1 MNTALIQKERIE
13 SLNSDPK
20 NMQGKYVVYWMQQS
34 QRVRYNHAL
43 AYAIELAN
51 KHNLPLITV
60 FGLTA
65 NFPEANVRHY
75 DFMLRGLADVEI
87 SLKKIGIPFVV
98 QFGAPDD
105 VALRCSRG
113 AAAVVV
119 DRGYLRIQKKW
130 REDAALKFDCALIQ
144 VESDVVVPVDTV
156 SRKEEYA
163 AATIRPKINKLLAK
177 FMVPL
182 NLPILKK
189 KNFDHSFKTISLS
202 YIKTILK
209 RLKVD
214 SSVAPVEWLVA
225 GETAAQK
232 TLQEFIKSR
241 LSLFST
247 KRNDPSVDMLS
258 NLSPYLHYG
267 QISPLD
273 IALAV
278 SKIKSESVDSFLEE
292 LIVRRELAMNFVHQN
307 GDYDNYYSLPAWAK
321 GTLFQHA
328 KDKREYI
335 YSREQLESGQTH
347 DIYWNA
353 AQREMAVRGKMHGYM
368 RMYWGKKILEWS
380 KSPEEAYETALYLN
394 NKYEL
399 DGRDPNGFAGV
410 AWCFG
415 KHDRPWKERPI
426 FGMVRYMN
434 SSGLERKFCMEGYLK
449 SNTAV

>member
-1 MNTALIQKERIE
+1 
-13 SLNSDPK
+13 
-20 NMQGKYVVYWMQQS
+20 MQQS

-43 AYAIELAN
+43 AYSIELAN

-60 FGLTA
+60 FGIAA

-75 DFMLRGLADVEI
+75 DFMLRGLAEVEI
-87 SLKKIGIPFVV
+87 SLKKIGIPFVM
-98 QFGAPDD
+98 QLGTPDD
-105 VALRCSRG
+105 VALCCSKE
-113 AAAVVV
+113 ATAVVV

-130 REDAALKFDCALIQ
+130 REDASVKIDCPLIQ
-144 VESDVVVPVDTV
+144 VESDVVVPVDAV

-163 AATIRPKINKLLAK
+163 AATIRPKINKLLDK

-182 NLPILKK
+182 KIPTLKK
-189 KNFDHSFKTISLS
+189 KNYSHSFKTISLS
-202 YIKTILK
+202 DIKSVLK
-209 RLKVD
+209 RLKID
-214 SSVAPVEWLVA
+214 SSVAAVTWLVP

-232 TLQEFIKSR
+232 ALHEFIKTK

-247 KRNDPSVDMLS
+247 KRNDPSEDALS
-258 NLSPYLHYG
+258 HLSPYLHFG
-267 QISPLD
+267 QISSLD

-307 GDYDNYYSLPAWAK
+307 SDYDSYYSLPAWAK
-321 GTLFQHA
+321 GTLFRHA
-328 KDKREYI
+328 DDKREYL
-335 YSREQLESGQTH
+335 YNREQLESAQTH

-353 AQREMAVRGKMHGYM
+353 AQKEMVVRGKMHGYM

-380 KSPEEAYETALYLN
+380 NSPEEAYETSIYLN

-399 DGRDPNGFAGV
+399 DGRDPNGYAGV

-415 KHDRPWKERPI
+415 KHDRPWKEREI

-434 SSGLERKFCMEGYLK
+434 SAGLERKFDIDKYASFYGK
-449 SNTAV
+449 